1 MKAILSILIIT
12 MSNNLFAINQ
22 WVEEPRITSVV
33 DTSYS
38 NNLGQEKGKWS
49 IETSL

>member
-1 MKAILSILIIT
+1 MIT
-12 MSNNLFAINQ
+12 VSNNLFAINQ
-22 WVEEPRITSVV
+22 WVEEPLIASVV
-33 DTSYS
+33 DTSHS